1 MGTLYIVATPI
12 GNLEDITVRAIKILT
27 SVAYIAC
34 EDTRRAGM
42 LLDELR
48 KRYPEYASAT
58 KPQFISYYDQVEST
72 RTPEIIGHLINGES
86 VALISDAGTPLINDP
101 GYVLVSEARKRQIN
115 VLSVPGASAFLAALT
130 SSGLPM
136 DTFMFLGY
144 PPEKQSH
151 RLKLF
156 AELPKGVTIVFYCA
170 PHKLISALKDLQ
182 QITGDIGIT
191 LARELTKIHEEI
203 WTGTI
208 TDAQNH
214 FINPKGEF
222 VLLFRIE

>member
-170 PHKLISALKDLQ
+170 PHKLISTLKDLQ